1 MRKLNGISNDAIKR
15 IAQVLDKEDNQ
26 DPVDEVPAEEPT
38 VPQEPGFNIGDETPV
53 GIIRNITQRNGED
66 IYFVGGNENGAF
78 AQLMNKKDL
87 EDKIYRF
94 TKNEESRLRQEE
106 EQAQA
111 ESERAERDDLKGFTD
126 NMSPKTKALVERVL
140 LMTGA
145 EKEENSNKYYQQISY
160 KGQVYRK
167 KEYVEKLLEDGYF
180 PATVQGKPAA
190 QSEKGDYFLL
200 QKTLYDY
207 LSYLANLS

>member
-1 MRKLNGISNDAIKR
+1 M
-15 IAQVLDKEDNQ
+15 
-26 DPVDEVPAEEPT
+26 
-38 VPQEPGFNIGDETPV
+38 
-53 GIIRNITQRNGED
+53 
-66 IYFVGGNENGAF
+66 
-78 AQLMNKKDL
+78 